1 MFLFGSYSEHVA
13 TVGFSMSDKP
23 KGSETT
29 KDMLGRKL
37 PWLLGNGFRIP
48 RLRLPE
54 TKDKAFSLPTPPRM
68 LIMILIYIGLF
79 FVMMGGVYLITPR
92 MGQQPMPALG
102 ADSNGNPVWLYPS
115 VSEAFII
122 ESIVGAAI
130 FFMGAIGFMFLFES
144 TKYSLNPSYGRKILV
159 MGVGLALV
167 AFVAMAYI
175 IDTKGS

>member
-1 MFLFGSYSEHVA
+1 MSE
-13 TVGFSMSDKP
+13 KP

-29 KDMLGRKL
+29 KEMLGRKL
-37 PWLLGNGFRIP
+37 PWLLGSGFRIP
-48 RLRLPE
+48 RMRLPDM
-54 TKDKAFSLPTPPRM
+54 KDRAFSLPTPPRM
-68 LIMILIYIGLF
+68 LIMFLIYVGLF

-102 ADSNGNPVWLYPS
+102 ADSSGNPVWLYPS
-115 VSEAFII
+115 VHDAFII

-159 MGVGLALV
+159 LGLGLALV
-167 AFVAMAYI
+167 AFVAMQYVL
-175 IDTKGS
+175 DTKGGN